1 MPADKALTIP
11 KGIEVH
17 SIDWVPENE
26 RHGRLWHQPIF
37 WFLGDFQFVTI
48 SIGFIGPSMGLSI
61 LWTFVAGS
69 LGIIIG
75 TAFMAFHGSQ
85 GPKLGLPQLIQ
96 SRAQFG
102 YRGVV
107 VPLFVTLFTYIALNV
122 IGQISIAQGLAQSY
136 GWSEIW
142 MEILTAVLAGTLAI
156 FGHDW
161 LHRAF
166 QWIFYITLP
175 LTVVISIGILTG
187 QAGTI
192 SHTSSHYGFSW
203 VAFMVMLGAALS
215 YNVSYAVYVSD
226 YSRYLPRKT
235 RSGSVIASVFF
246 GAAASPIWLI
256 AMGAWLAVHLGVTS
270 ALVGLIDAG
279 NNMIPHLGTVTGLL
293 SVVALVA
300 VTGMNGYGA
309 SLTILTGFD
318 CFKKVSPTRLV
329 RSAAVVVSVIIWFVI
344 GAAISGTAV
353 NAFGTALTLM
363 LYLLIPWSAT
373 NLMDFFLVRKGHYAI
388 MDLFSPGGI
397 YGAWNW
403 RGLTAFAAGFVA
415 EIPFMVLPSPINY
428 TGPVANALAGV
439 DISWIAGLIV
449 TVLVYWLLSRS
460 MNLEGERP
468 AIEASEQELQRQVD
482 SSGAPLVIET
492 PEAVSTWIEDGA
504 EPLDDK

>member
-1 MPADKALTIP
+1 MSSDTAPAIP

-17 SIDWVPENE
+17 SIDWIPENE

-48 SIGFIGPSMGLSI
+48 SLGFIGPSMGLSI
-61 LWTFVAGS
+61 LWTFLAGA

-102 YRGVV
+102 YRGVI

-142 MEILTAVLAGTLAI
+142 MEIATAILAGALAI

-166 QWIFYITLP
+166 QWILYITLP
-175 LTVVISIGILTG
+175 LTAIISIGIITG
-187 QAGTI
+187 NAGGITHI
-192 SHTSSHYGFSW
+192 ASHYGFGW
-203 VAFMVMLGAALS
+203 VAFMVMLGVALS

-226 YSRYLPRKT
+226 YSRYLPKKT
-235 RSGSVIASVFF
+235 RSGSVISSVFF

-256 AMGAWLAVHLGVTS
+256 ALGAWLAVHLGATS

-279 NNMIPHLGTVTGLL
+279 NNMVPHLGTVTGLF
-293 SVVALVA
+293 SVVALIA

-318 CFKKVSPTRLV
+318 CFRKIRPTLLV
-329 RSAAVVVSVIIWFVI
+329 RVAAVVASVLIWFII

-353 NAFGTALTLM
+353 NAFYTALTLM

-373 NLMDFFLVRKGHYAI
+373 NLIDFFFVRKGHYAI
-388 MDLFSPGGI
+388 MDLFTPSGI
-397 YGAWNW
+397 YGSWNW

-428 TGPVANALAGV
+428 TGPAANALSGV

-449 TVLVYWLLSRS
+449 TVLVYWILSRS
-460 MNLEGERP
+460 MNLQAELP
-468 AIEASEQELQRQVD
+468 AIELSEQELQRQVD
-482 SSGAPLVIET
+482 SAGVPIVIET
-492 PEAVSTWIEDGA
+492 PEAVSTWLADGDSSLNK
-504 EPLDDK
+504 E

>member
-1 MPADKALTIP
+1 MSMDQPTAIP

-17 SIDWVPENE
+17 SIDWIPKDE

-61 LWTFVAGS
+61 WWTFVAG
-69 LGIIIG
+69 LIGIVIG
-75 TAFMAFHGSQ
+75 TAFMALHGSQ

-122 IGQISIAQGLAQSY
+122 IGQISIAQGLSQSY
-136 GWSEIW
+136 GWNETVV
-142 MEILTAVLAGTLAI
+142 ELATAVLAGTLAV

-166 QWIFYITLP
+166 QAILYVTLP
-175 LTVVISIGILTG
+175 LTAIITIGIITG
-187 QAGTI
+187 HAGNGFHVTA
-192 SHTSSHYGFSW
+192 HYGFSW
-203 VAFMVMLGAALS
+203 VAFMTMLGAALS

-226 YSRYLPRKT
+226 YSRYLPEKT
-235 RSGSVIASVFF
+235 KSANVITSIFV

-256 AMGAWLAVHLGVTS
+256 ALGAWMAVRLGVSS

-279 NNMIPHLGTVTGLL
+279 NNMIPHLGTVTGVL

-309 SLTILTGFD
+309 SLTLITGAD
-318 CFKKVSPTRLV
+318 CFKKVRPTLRV
-329 RSAAVVVSVIIWFVI
+329 RIVAVAVSVVIWYVI
-344 GAAISGTAV
+344 GATISGSAV
-353 NAFGTALTLM
+353 NAFNTALTLM

-373 NLMDFFLVRKGHYAI
+373 NLIDYFLVRRGHYAI
-388 MDLFSPGGI
+388 TDLFTPNGI

-403 RGLTAFAAGFVA
+403 RGLTAFAAGFIA
-415 EIPFMVLPSPINY
+415 EIPFMVLFSPINY
-428 TGPVANALAGV
+428 TGPVARSLSGV
-439 DISWIAGLIV
+439 DISWVAGLVV
-449 TVLVYWLLSRS
+449 TVVVYWALSRS
-460 MNLEGERP
+460 MDLAAESAAIRESELELR
-468 AIEASEQELQRQVD
+468 
-482 SSGAPLVIET
+482 
-492 PEAVSTWIEDGA
+492 
-504 EPLDDK
+504 